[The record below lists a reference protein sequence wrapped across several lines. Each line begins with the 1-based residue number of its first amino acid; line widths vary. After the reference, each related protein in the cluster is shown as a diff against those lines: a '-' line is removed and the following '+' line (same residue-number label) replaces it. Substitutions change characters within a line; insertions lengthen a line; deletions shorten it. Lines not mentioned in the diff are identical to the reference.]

1 MRKELNFNELNKV
14 AGGNRFPENPDG
26 NYSYEIVSSSGKGPQ
41 LKDIR
46 SEMRLAETA
55 ILDIHMITQ
64 DQLKRN
70 QK

>member
-1 MRKELNFNELNKV
+1 MEKELKLEELEKI
-14 AGGNRFPENPDG
+14 AGGIRHPENSDG

-46 SEMRLAETA
+46 SEMRLAESA
-55 ILDIHMITQ
+55 SLDIHMITQ

>member
-1 MRKELNFNELNKV
+1 MEKELELEELDKI

-26 NYSYEIVSSSGKGPQ
+26 NYSYEIVSSSGKCPQ

-46 SEMRLAETA
+46 SEMRLAESA
-55 ILDIHMITQ
+55 SLDIHMITQ